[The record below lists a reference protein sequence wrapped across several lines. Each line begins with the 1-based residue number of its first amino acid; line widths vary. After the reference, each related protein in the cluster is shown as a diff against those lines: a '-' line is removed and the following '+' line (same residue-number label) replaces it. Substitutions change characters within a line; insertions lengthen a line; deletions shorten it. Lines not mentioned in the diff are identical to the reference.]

1 MAVYTKISSSFLIK
15 ILKDFQIGNLI
26 DYSGIKEGIENTNY
40 FLKTTEGKF
49 ILTIFE
55 KRVEDNDI
63 PFFIKLMKHLSK
75 KQFLCPQPI
84 KDKNNKFIQKI
95 NNKKFIIVTFLEG
108 SWKKLPNN
116 QDCFL
121 VGKTIADLHKKTKDF
136 KLIRKN
142 SLSISGWEKLIN
154 EIKKKIPEDNIKK
167 LDENLLKDI
176 NESFLR
182 CSNNWPNNLT
192 KGLIHGDVFPDNIF
206 FKQKKVSGVIDF
218 YFSCTDILLYEIAI
232 ALNAWCFNE
241 NIVFDFKKA
250 KNLIQGYSSEIPL
263 SEKEII
269 FLPILAEA
277 AALRF
282 LLTRLY
288 DWFNTTDDAIITKK
302 NPIEYLYKLRFF
314 RNNLIVKNNDLIVI

>member
-108 SWKKLPNN
+108 SWKKLPTVKR
-116 QDCFL
+116 L
-121 VGKTIADLHKKTKDF
+121 GKIPTVTVRRIPTV
-136 KLIRKN
+136 
-142 SLSISGWEKLIN
+142 SE
-154 EIKKKIPEDNIKK
+154 KKK
-167 LDENLLKDI
+167 
-176 NESFLR
+176 R
-182 CSNNWPNNLT
+182 
-192 KGLIHGDVFPDNIF
+192 HIF
-206 FKQKKVSGVIDF
+206 FVFCVGFCPS
-218 YFSCTDILLYEIAI
+218 IANYGI
-232 ALNAWCFNE
+232 GA
-241 NIVFDFKKA
+241 
-250 KNLIQGYSSEIPL
+250 
-263 SEKEII
+263 
-269 FLPILAEA
+269 
-277 AALRF
+277 
-282 LLTRLY
+282 
-288 DWFNTTDDAIITKK
+288 
-302 NPIEYLYKLRFF
+302 
-314 RNNLIVKNNDLIVI
+314 